1 MSFSERLKEARK
13 NKGLTQAEL
22 AKKCGLA
29 TGTIQ
34 QYELGKRKPT
44 NKNIK
49 KIADALSVGYRFA
62 KDGEVY
68 FYEFRDTIDLPVTNN
83 SNSNKLNLQLFSTDD
98 VTVNS
103 NKVME
108 QFNKLN
114 EKGQQKALEQI
125 ELLTKIQEYL
135 K

>member
-1 MSFSERLKEARK
+1 MTTGERI
-13 NKGLTQAEL
+13 GIL
-22 AKKCGLA
+22 AKEKGINLHKLSVMIGISYD
-29 TGTIQ
+29 TLYSIV
-34 QYELGKRKPT
+34 KRKS
-44 NKNIK
+44 K
-49 KIADALSVGYRFA
+49 KVDAKIIDRIAEVLKVGYRFE
-62 KDGEVY
+62 DDEII